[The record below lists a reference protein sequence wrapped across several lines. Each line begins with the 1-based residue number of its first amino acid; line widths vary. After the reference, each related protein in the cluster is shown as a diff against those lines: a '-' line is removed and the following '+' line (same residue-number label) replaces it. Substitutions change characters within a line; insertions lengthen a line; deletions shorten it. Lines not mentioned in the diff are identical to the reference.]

1 MTGISETRDRF
12 NLQSSMRGVIE
23 RRRAAPS
30 QTHNSEL
37 LAASTLSQ
45 SKDFMRNNNVNEDF
59 SLSFD
64 QC

>member
-12 NLQSSMRGVIE
+12 NLQSSMRGVME

-45 SKDFMRNNNVNEDF
+45 SKNRIWKNNVNGDF

-64 QC
+64 KC

>member
-1 MTGISETRDRF
+1 MNTISETRDRF
-12 NLQSSMRGVIE
+12 NLQSSMRGVME

-45 SKDFMRNNNVNEDF
+45 SKNRIWKNNVNGDF

-64 QC
+64 KC